1 MENSHSL
8 SEDKLE
14 LINWISSLNN
24 IGIIDNIKFI
34 KNNYSN
40 EDWYSLLS
48 DFEKSEIEIG
58 LNDIKNK
65 NFVSEKQI
73 REFNEKW
80 L

>member
-34 KNNYSN
+34 KNNYSK

>member
-1 MENSHSL
+1 MEKTQSI

-14 LINWISSLNN
+14 LINWITNLNN
-24 IGIIDNIKFI
+24 TGILENIKFI
-34 KNNYSN
+34 KNNYTN
-40 EDWYSLLS
+40 EDWYNLLS
-48 DFEKSEIEIG
+48 DFEKNEIEIG

-65 NFVSEKQI
+65 NFISDKTI